1 MVNYKDLKCLM
12 YAETSYVFLSRL
24 LRFVLIFTF
33 PGWHHAPNRR
43 AMGRHLPFY
52 ELIEL
57 LHREAKSVAT
67 QIRLVSNQRLTRIQ
81 GRAYR
86 QLQSKVFGF
95 WQKYENGE
103 KNSGPIIE
111 IDVEIKRRI
120 IA

>member
-1 MVNYKDLKCLM
+1 MTVCRNIICISF
-12 YAETSYVFLSRL
+12 TSPSFCANLY
-24 LRFVLIFTF
+24 I

-67 QIRLVSNQRLTRIQ
+67 QKRLVSNQKLTRIQ
-81 GRAYR
+81 RRAYR